1 MRREAEAAPEEAPRV
16 NGRVQ
21 VAYPLPDVD
30 EPGRLTTRLED
41 VREARRGLQ
50 YLVAAPASSTEAR
63 QPERGIDCTLEWTS
77 TRGLWSLAVRFTGLE
92 RGEHETRYWVLD
104 QVGGAVRLQRR
115 RFVRVEWA
123 VPLAVVRLPAGGRPA
138 AVSGGS
144 AADAPPERPL
154 LGRAR
159 DVGEGGVA
167 CVLDG
172 DRLPAGTDVRVVLG
186 VTDTPVEGHGRVLSS
201 EPGEEEGT
209 FTAVIAFDDPGAV
222 GDRLRPLLFEEQRRR
237 RRLATA

>member
-1 MRREAEAAPEEAPRV
+1 VRREPAPAAVEEAPRV

-21 VAYPLPDVD
+21 VAYPLPDD

-41 VREARRGLQ
+41 VRGARRGVQ

-123 VPLAVVRLPAGGRPA
+123 VPLAVVRLPADGRP
-138 AVSGGS
+138 V
-144 AADAPPERPL
+144 AADVPPERPL
-154 LGRAR
+154 LGRTR

-172 DRLPAGTDVRVVLG
+172 DRLPDGTAVRVVLG
-186 VTDTPVEGHGRVLSS
+186 VADTPVETTGRVLSS
-201 EPGEEEGT
+201 EPGDEEGT
-209 FTAVIAFDDPGAV
+209 VTAVIAFDDPGTV
-222 GDRLRPLLFEEQRRR
+222 GDRLRPLLFEEQRRQ
-237 RRLATA
+237 RRLTAV